1 MCWGEKS
8 KKMFEKWHS
17 QLPER
22 VIFLLTNSYVSKG
35 VVKKVPINHLKK
47 LKKSDEIEA
56 AILEQM
62 VKIENKNII
71 ENILGIVM
79 TTLLIF
85 AVLVWVGMLIV
96 FTMDDYSKNPNSLFI
111 NIPIIIIVHL
121 WIYIEI
127 KYTHI

>member
-1 MCWGEKS
+1 MK
-8 KKMFEKWHS
+8 
-17 QLPER
+17 
-22 VIFLLTNSYVSKG
+22 
-35 VVKKVPINHLKK
+35 
-47 LKKSDEIEA
+47 
-56 AILEQM
+56 
-62 VKIENKNII
+62 KNII

-96 FTMDDYSKNPNSLFI
+96 FVMDDYSKNPNSLFI

-127 KYTHI
+127 KHTHI

>member
-1 MCWGEKS
+1 MK
-8 KKMFEKWHS
+8 
-17 QLPER
+17 
-22 VIFLLTNSYVSKG
+22 
-35 VVKKVPINHLKK
+35 
-47 LKKSDEIEA
+47 
-56 AILEQM
+56 
-62 VKIENKNII
+62 KNII

-85 AVLVWVGMLIV
+85 AVLTWVGMLIV

-127 KYTHI
+127 KHTHI

>member
-1 MCWGEKS
+1 MK
-8 KKMFEKWHS
+8 
-17 QLPER
+17 
-22 VIFLLTNSYVSKG
+22 
-35 VVKKVPINHLKK
+35 
-47 LKKSDEIEA
+47 
-56 AILEQM
+56 
-62 VKIENKNII
+62 KNII

-111 NIPIIIIVHL
+111 NIPIIILVHL

-127 KYTHI
+127 KHTHI

>member
-1 MCWGEKS
+1 MK
-8 KKMFEKWHS
+8 
-17 QLPER
+17 
-22 VIFLLTNSYVSKG
+22 
-35 VVKKVPINHLKK
+35 
-47 LKKSDEIEA
+47 
-56 AILEQM
+56 
-62 VKIENKNII
+62 KNII

-111 NIPIIIIVHL
+111 NIPIIILVHL

-127 KYTHI
+127 KYTRS